1 MTEDEIQQAADDA
14 VSQLSSHSSP
24 EDRKKLRDRIVAQL
38 RAENAQVPD
47 DEVVDPEAIEVEAS
61 TDLESDEESSDE
73 DETGDFEE
81 ESTEDEVYEDQE
93 DLSEEDQEPAFDED
107 DGYTFDFD
115 EEDEPAP
122 AKKDTKQDARSS
134 AAAEK
139 AALTLALQQAKSKD
153 NEAQRKHKER
163 LAKLS
168 ASEKRKA
175 QKAKE
180 RAKACENASKGV
192 QKAISSYAKA
202 VKNRPTVT
210 HQVPISSNTPSP
222 DKKVNIQDRL
232 ADRERGKAMA
242 TTTAKT
248 QATYAVAPMIPKT
261 HYRKQ
266 AVIREPGETD
276 DEIITKHSDGSAT
289 TVQRVI
295 AAGGVEAGVLAIGSM
310 ASAVFIANQK
320 DDIGWGIGL
329 GLVSFFVAGG
339 ARNNAMIRDVALGS
353 LSGSAGVLTLR
364 AIGRLAL
371 KSGQQ

>member
-1 MTEDEIQQAADDA
+1 MTEEEIQQAADDA
-14 VSQLSSHSSP
+14 VSQLSSRSSP
-24 EDRKKLRDRIVAQL
+24 EDRQRLRDRIAAQL

-47 DEVVDPEAIEVEAS
+47 DEVVDPSEIEEDAQV
-61 TDLESDEESSDE
+61 DLEQDEQDGAEDAE
-73 DETGDFEE
+73 DETN
-81 ESTEDEVYEDQE
+81 EDEDPNEDN
-93 DLSEEDQEPAFDED
+93 EEDELVSDD
-107 DGYTFDFD
+107 DGDYTFDFD
-115 EEDEPAP
+115 DNEEDSEPAP
-122 AKKDTKQDARSS
+122 AKKATKQDVRSS

-139 AALTLALQQAKSKD
+139 AVLTLSLQHAKSKD
-153 NEAQRKHKER
+153 NAAQRKYKER

-168 ASEKRKA
+168 ASEMRKA
-175 QKAKE
+175 QKSKE
-180 RAKACENASKGV
+180 SAKARENASKGV
-192 QKAISSYAKA
+192 KKAIGSYAKA

-222 DKKVNIQDRL
+222 DKKVDIQDRL
-232 ADRERGKAMA
+232 ADHERRRVMA

-276 DEIITKHSDGSAT
+276 DEIITKHSNGSAT

-295 AAGGVEAGVLAIGSM
+295 AAGGVEAGVLALGSM
-310 ASAVFIANQK
+310 ASAVFIANQT

-364 AIGRLAL
+364 AINRLAL